1 MGALQTVAWFD
12 ERRGFRIASGMTKVE
27 RFADRVAA
35 YAGVAMSGAV
45 GAA

>member
-1 MGALQTVAWFD
+1 MA
-12 ERRGFRIASGMTKVE
+12 KVE